1 VNSIVHSWK
10 ILKRETLVL
19 SEQYERLKEKFFIV
33 CEIDY
38 LKPKEDFKLQLAE
51 SSKGN
56 GYSFEMCFV

>member
-1 VNSIVHSWK
+1 M
-10 ILKRETLVL
+10 KRETLVL